1 MKKIICEITKKW
13 VYIEKLKPEETS
25 CKPVRLMDDSINSVK
40 HNKNVLGE
48 EHFSWLLMSSLN

>member
-1 MKKIICEITKKW
+1 MWNNKKMSIYREVCH
-13 VYIEKLKPEETS
+13 KLKPEETS